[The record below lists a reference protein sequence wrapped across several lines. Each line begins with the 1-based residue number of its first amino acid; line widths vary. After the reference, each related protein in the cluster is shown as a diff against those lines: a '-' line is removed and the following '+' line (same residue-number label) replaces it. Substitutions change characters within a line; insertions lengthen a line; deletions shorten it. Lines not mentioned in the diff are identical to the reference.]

1 MFKKV
6 NIGTT
11 LVAGITAG
19 VLFSIPVFFYIQSA
33 RYSDSWLLYLGS
45 FLFLSVI
52 AIHTYR
58 DNLNREKNESTIA
71 LVFASHMATLVGI
84 ICACLLSFTMLW
96 AMVPG
101 YLEAGAADK
110 ALTGEPINTIRDK
123 TDGLSIDVFMA
134 ATLINFSV
142 GSIVGIVLPFY
153 TKRNQTKDNREPTPF
168 HQKGTR

>member
-6 NIGTT
+6 NIGATIMT
-11 LVAGITAG
+11 GITAG

-33 RYSDSWLLYLGS
+33 RYLDSWLLYLGS
-45 FLFLSVI
+45 FLFLAVI
-52 AIHTYR
+52 AVHTYR
-58 DNLNREKNESTIA
+58 DNISRGKNESTVA
-71 LVFASHMATLVGI
+71 LVFASHMATLTGI
-84 ICACLLSFTMLW
+84 VCACILSFTMLW

-101 YLEAGAADK
+101 YLESGVAEK
-110 ALTGEPINTIRDK
+110 TLTGEPVNTIRDK

-153 TKRNQTKDNREPTPF
+153 TKRNQTKDSREPTPF
-168 HQKGTR
+168 HQKGIR